1 MTIIGDMMLLA
12 KEEKRENIGDAIL
25 INIYLV
31 GANIGNV
38 GGRHDPFIAVDL
50 NRMFSRTD
58 IIDMIRVGEQV
69 DRALAVK

>member
-25 INIYLV
+25 INIYLT
-31 GANIGNV
+31 GAKIGNI
-38 GGRHDPFIAVDL
+38 GGRHDPFIAVNL